1 MFSNID
7 PIINSTIQK
16 IQHEYLDVD
25 DYGNPKL
32 SAHLNDFL
40 LKVPPAENSFIGDH
54 HIYLTLRTKLIY
66 N

>member
-1 MFSNID
+1 MFSDID
-7 PIINSTIQK
+7 LIINSTIQK

-40 LKVPPAENSFIGDH
+40 LKILPAEDSFIGDH
-54 HIYLTLRTKLIY
+54 Y
-66 N
+66 NSFKSENEINL